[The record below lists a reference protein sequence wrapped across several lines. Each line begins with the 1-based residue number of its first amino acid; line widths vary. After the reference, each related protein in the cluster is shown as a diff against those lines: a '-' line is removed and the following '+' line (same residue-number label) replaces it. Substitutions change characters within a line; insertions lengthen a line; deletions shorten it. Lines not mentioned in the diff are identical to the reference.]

1 MKKYSWLNALENL
14 SLVSLGAGSVAS
26 LLLQQALYTTT
37 PLSLLVVLGLLN
49 RRQLAQWND
58 QRDTNLAETD
68 QHLTH
73 QINQL
78 RQQVSSLPTPETFN
92 RLNRTLAF
100 KNQEVSEKLHN
111 EIAHLQ
117 KGMHQRLAAVEQQ
130 GLGGIRQ
137 EMRQL
142 VERCS
147 YLMRTVDKLGGEL
160 GDLSTQVRSEGIQ
173 KTVEQ
178 LKQDVSTLQANLD
191 SFTYQT
197 KPNLTAL
204 QEHIARLD
212 RQFNKLPP
220 PVDTTSLKQEVAE
233 LIRIVADLVPRRDL
247 SSLINEIKELH
258 HEQETLKQS
267 VVAIETAALN
277 FKRTFNDLPKDTESS
292 EAVRFDLNGHLGSM
306 EAELVE
312 QTALLLRT
320 SSSSVY
326 PELQELATNYLE
338 NLRSQLNTIQ
348 EFTTHLAQQQK
359 QLRDQL
365 SHLPQTL
372 DVVALQ
378 RQLTELSQRIP
389 VSEGAIEAFKSRIQD
404 VLHQELN
411 YINQQ
416 LHTVAAAPHS
426 ELIFDFYPVEGNS
439 ELDSTIAS
447 SRTILEQALENTQ
460 NRLILIWPWSEQCQ
474 LDQALFQ
481 KFETFLSQ
489 QRQLEIGWCYLA
501 DRSEERWLG
510 KIQRG
515 WMTDLSQR
523 SQLQETLQKLL
534 QLKRLYPDRFQ
545 FKILGT
551 SENFLVSDQTFA
563 VLGIA
568 DALKTATP
576 FPELQLK
583 LKTSDASVIQRL
595 IHRFDDPTLA
605 PNDLTSYW
613 NRAVTRYDLGDKVG
627 AISDYTHI
635 LSVDPEDAIAYNY
648 RGLAYYDQGDFTNAI
663 ADFSESIRLAPQQTA
678 AYCNRAFLR
687 SEQGDH
693 WEAINDYTLAVQADC
708 PIAYFYRA
716 MTQQKLENHTA
727 AIADYSEAIR
737 LAPDVP
743 VAYYYRGL
751 AWQKLDNLSEA
762 IADFELAAQFFWV
775 RGSKTNAQKALKNV
789 AKLRQE
795 LNLPLNPSE
804 TQVNSEIAYHF

>member
-49 RRQLAQWND
+49 RRQLAQWNE

>member
-49 RRQLAQWND
+49 RRQLAQWNE

-627 AISDYTHI
+627 AIADYTHI

>member
-627 AISDYTHI
+627 AIADYTHI